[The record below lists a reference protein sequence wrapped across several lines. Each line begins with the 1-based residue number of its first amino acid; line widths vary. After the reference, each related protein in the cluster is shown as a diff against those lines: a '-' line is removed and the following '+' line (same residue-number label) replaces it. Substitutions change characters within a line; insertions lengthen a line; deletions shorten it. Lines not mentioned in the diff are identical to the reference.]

1 MNLFSEILSD
11 KLINALGW
19 SLFHII
25 WQGFVIAVFLG
36 LLLWVLRNKTAHIR
50 YLITFSS
57 LLIFVGLSVYNFNNN
72 FNTELSDQQFKID
85 QNYTENEL
93 LSIELK
99 VENRT
104 IVSNQFIS
112 GLKNELIKID
122 KYFPIVVNVW
132 IIGLFIFVLK
142 FILGFI
148 YSNRLKFIGTNDVS
162 EKWTQSFQTIQSYLK
177 VNRTIRYIE
186 SHLIKIPM
194 VIGYFK
200 PVVIIPVEMLTQMPF
215 NQIEAIIAHEIAHIR
230 RNDYI
235 LNVLQTI
242 IETLFFFHPAVWYI
256 SNQIR
261 KERENCCDDMALTVC
276 RESMVYAKA
285 LVSVQEL
292 TFRKHYSAVAFSG
305 KKKYLLNRIKRL
317 IMKPKVK
324 SNLIDR
330 IIAAVVIL
338 SGVLALSFTYSAKTY
353 DYPTVLNSKSN
364 TLEATKNQNTKKDLK
379 PVVDLAEFKKDT
391 LRFKKGKYHDEIEID
406 DNKIT
411 KTYRKNGTK
420 HQIEFKIKN
429 GKTYDLYVDGE
440 KIPEK
445 DYSKYQDEIDETISD
460 LEEAKEDIREAMKDI
475 EEIDYEHIHKEVEEA
490 MKNVHIDVAEI
501 QEEMTKAMKKVE
513 MIDVEDIM
521 KEVEMSIEHLEDL
534 DLDFNFDF
542 DFAMDFSMDELGEI
556 NIDLEEVRI
565 EMEKTHEAIRESID
579 MEAIEK
585 EMQRV
590 QEELVNIDKEKIQI
604 RIEES
609 LRSFEENDKQ
619 EIIKEL
625 QEKLEELE
633 ELELEEK

>member
-1 MNLFSEILSD
+1 MNLFSEFLSD
-11 KLINALGW
+11 KLINAIGW
-19 SLFHII
+19 SLFHIV
-25 WQGFVIAVFLG
+25 WQGIVIAIFLG
-36 LLLWVLRNKTAHIR
+36 LLLWILKNKTAQIR
-50 YLITFSS
+50 YLIAFSS
-57 LLIFVGLSVYNFNNN
+57 LLIFVGLSVYNFSNN
-72 FNTELSDQQFKID
+72 FDAELSGQQFKIN

-93 LSIELK
+93 LLIEVK
-99 VENRT
+99 AENTT
-104 IVSNQFIS
+104 IVSNQLLS
-112 GLKNELIKID
+112 GLKNELMKID

-148 YSNRLKFIGTNDVS
+148 YTNRLKFIGSKEVP
-162 EKWTQSFQTIQSYLK
+162 EKWIQSFQTIQNYLK

-276 RESMVYAKA
+276 RESIVYAKA

-305 KKKYLLNRIKRL
+305 KKKYLLNRVKRL

-353 DYPTVLNSKSN
+353 DYPTVLNN
-364 TLEATKNQNTKKDLK
+364 ENNALEAIKNQNTRKDLK

-406 DNKIT
+406 DNKIV
-411 KTYRKNGTK
+411 KKIRKNGTK

-429 GKTYDLYVDGE
+429 GKAYDLYVDGK

-445 DYSKYQDEIDETISD
+445 DYSEYQDEIDETIDD
-460 LEEAKEDIREAMKDI
+460 LEEAKKDIREAMKDI
-475 EEIDYEHIHKEVEEA
+475 EEFDYEQIHKEVEEA
-490 MKNVHIDVAEI
+490 MKDIHIDVTEI
-501 QEEMTKAMKKVE
+501 QEEMAKAMEEVNLVD
-513 MIDVEDIM
+513 IEDIM
-521 KEVEMSIEHLEDL
+521 KEVEINMKHLEDL
-534 DLDFNFDF
+534 NFDYDFDF
-542 DFAMDFSMDELGEI
+542 DMDFNMGELGEI
-556 NIDLEEVRI
+556 NIDLEEIRI
-565 EMEKTHEAIRESID
+565 EMEKVHEAIKENID

-585 EMQRV
+585 EIQRV
-590 QEELVNIDKEKIQI
+590 QEELGNIDKEKIQI
-604 RIEES
+604 KIEES

-619 EIIKEL
+619 KIIKEL